1 MNPLNRRTFLA
12 TTALAAAWTT
22 LPRALA
28 QNAPSNRI
36 RVGVIGVR
44 SRGNELMND
53 VAKLPGV
60 EITAICDVDS
70 QVLAQRLR
78 SRPNAKGYTD
88 ARKLLEDKNVDAVIV
103 ATPNHTH
110 ALLGIWALEAGKHLF
125 VEKPLSHNIWEG
137 RQLVGAAAKFPKLI
151 AQAGTQS
158 RSGPGIRAALK
169 YVQEGKLGKILV
181 SRGICYKARQSIG
194 KAGKTVHPDHIDN
207 NLWHGPAEI
216 QESVRTGQFGPVH
229 YDWHWFWNYG
239 GGDIL
244 NQGVHEVDVARW
256 FLGEDALAPAVATV
270 GARLGMEDAG
280 ETPNTVVTVHSYAKA
295 PLVMEV
301 RGLPRDAKQR
311 QAVLT
316 AVKQRDG
323 STKEEMRIPWGMDS
337 FRGVG
342 IGIAVECEGGVVRI
356 PDYVSATVVDK
367 DGKVVQRFGRSSG
380 DANNLQG
387 GGGNEGHL
395 TNWLECIRSGKSA
408 DLRATVRDCHL
419 STALVHASN
428 VALRTGA
435 ELPQGEV
442 RERIKANTH
451 LGEAFDRAA
460 EHLAKNGFADAK
472 LQVGALTLDPA
483 TERFT
488 GEGAEKA
495 NADLIAKREG
505 RGEFKIPTYLA

>member
-28 QNAPSNRI
+28 QNAPSNRL

-44 SRGNELMND
+44 SRGNELMGD

-60 EITAICDVDS
+60 EIAAICDVDS
-70 QVLAQRLR
+70 EVLAQRLK
-78 SRPNAKGYTD
+78 SRPKAKGYAD
-88 ARKLLEDKNVDAVIV
+88 PRKLLEDKDVDAVIV

-110 ALLGIWALEAGKHLF
+110 ALLGIWALEAGKHLY

-137 RQLVGAAAKFPKLI
+137 RQLVGAAAKHPKLV

-158 RSGPGIRAALK
+158 RSGPGIQAALK
-169 YVQEGKLGKILV
+169 YVREGNLGKILV

-194 KAGKTVHPDHIDN
+194 KAGKTVHPAHIDN
-207 NLWHGPAEI
+207 ALWHGPADI
-216 QESVRTGQFGPVH
+216 QESVRTGKFGPVH

-256 FLGEDALAPAVATV
+256 FLGEDSLAPAVATV
-270 GARLGMEDAG
+270 GARIGMDDAG

-301 RGLPRDAKQR
+301 RGLPSNEAEQKG
-311 QAVLT
+311 
-316 AVKQRDG
+316 KW
-323 STKEEMRIPWGMDS
+323 SMD
-337 FRGVG
+337 RHQGVG
-342 IGIAVECEGGVVRI
+342 IGIAIECEGGVVRI
-356 PDYVSATVVDK
+356 PDYVSASVVDK
-367 DGKVVQRFGRSSG
+367 DGKVTKRFGKASG

-395 TNWLECIRSGKSA
+395 TNWLAGIRDGTSSN
-408 DLRATVRDCHL
+408 LRATVRECHL

-435 ELPQGEV
+435 ELPQGEI
-442 RERIKANTH
+442 RERIKSNGH
-451 LGEAFDRAA
+451 LAEAFGRAA

-495 NADLIAKREG
+495 NADLIARREG
-505 RGEFKIPTYLA
+505 KGAFKIPTYLA

>member
-12 TTALAAAWTT
+12 TSALAAAWTT

-28 QNAPSNRI
+28 QNTPSNRI
-36 RVGVIGVR
+36 RIGVVGVR

-70 QVLAQRLR
+70 QVLAQRLK

-88 ARKLLEDKNVDAVIV
+88 ARKMLEDKNVDAVIV

-110 ALLGIWALEAGKHLF
+110 SLLGIWALEAGKHLF

-137 RQLVGAAAKFPKLI
+137 RQLVGAAAKFSKLV

-158 RSGPGIRAALK
+158 RSGPGIEAALR
-169 YVQEGKLGKILV
+169 YVREGNLGKILV
-181 SRGICYKARQSIG
+181 ARGICYKARQTIG
-194 KAGKTVHPDHIDN
+194 KAGKTVHPEFIDN

-216 QESVRTGQFGPVH
+216 QESVRTGKFGPVH

-256 FLGEDALAPAVATV
+256 FLGEDNLAPAVATV
-270 GARLGMEDAG
+270 GARLGMDDAG
-280 ETPNTVVTVHSYAKA
+280 ETPNTLVTVHSYAKA

-301 RGLPRDAKQR
+301 RGLPKSSKETQPGP
-311 QAVLT
+311 
-316 AVKQRDG
+316 DG
-323 STKEEMRIPWGMDS
+323 KISWSMDS
-337 FRGVG
+337 HRGVG
-342 IGIAVECEGGVVRI
+342 IGIAIECEGGVVRV

-367 DGKVVQRFGRSSG
+367 DGKVTKRFGRAGG
-380 DANNLQG
+380 DANNLAG

-395 TNWLECIRSGKSA
+395 TNWLECIRAGKPGE
-408 DLRATVRDCHL
+408 LRAPIRDCHL
-419 STALVHASN
+419 STSLVHASN
-428 VALRTGA
+428 VALRTGLT
-435 ELPQGEV
+435 LPQGEIK
-442 RERIKANTH
+442 ERIKANSH
-451 LGEAFDRAA
+451 LAEAFGRAA

-472 LQVGALTLDPA
+472 LQVGALTLDPS
-483 TERFT
+483 TEKFT